1 MPSATNTFQP
11 GEAWRPFDIAVV
23 GGGIGGLAVSIAL
36 RRAGHKVTIYERADF
51 AGEVGASISC
61 AANGVKW
68 LREWDVDIAKGDG
81 VYLRQLINRDWESGE
96 PVSVYDLNDYEE
108 KWGHP
113 YYMFHRQ
120 DMHKMLMD
128 TALQEEGAGTP
139 VKLIVNHKTVDLD
152 TENGTITFHDGTKAQ
167 HEAVIGADGIGS
179 NIRKLIGITV
189 DKRPADSSCLH
200 ANVTT
205 EQAVKLGLPDY
216 SKDSA
221 IEYWGGHH
229 TFNKIVLSP
238 CNSGTLLSY
247 YCFFPREKGDFSEQ
261 KWDAS
266 STVDDLLA
274 PYPDLDK
281 GVLGHLGI
289 GQEIRPWRLWVH
301 EPYSHWQKGVACI
314 MGDAAHPMMPDQSQG
329 ACMAIEDSAAL
340 GLVFS
345 KDFYPGSVQEALK
358 LYERVRHPRATKVQA
373 ASARARE
380 NIHERIGFSDNT
392 DNPLYKVK
400 DENKKLTITEMNS
413 YDMRE
418 DIRSKWP
425 ESWPAATNGVNG
437 H

>member
-1 MPSATNTFQP
+1 MPQP
-11 GEAWRPFDIAVV
+11 GDNWRPLDVAVI

-61 AANGVKW
+61 AANGMRF
-68 LREWDVDIAKGDG
+68 LHEWGVDIEKGDG
-81 VYLRQLINRDWESGE
+81 VYLKQLINRDWQTGE
-96 PVSVYDLNDYEE
+96 PVSVYDLSDYEE
-108 KWGHP
+108 KWGQP

-120 DMHKMLMD
+120 DMHRMLMD
-128 TALQEEGAGTP
+128 CALEEEGEGTP
-139 VKLIVNHKTVDLD
+139 VQLIVNHKAVDLD
-152 TENGTITFHDGTKAQ
+152 TDSGLVTFGNGTKVQHDAI
-167 HEAVIGADGIGS
+167 VGADGIGS
-179 NIRKLIGITV
+179 QIRKLIGIVV

-205 EQAVKLGLPDY
+205 EEAVKLGFLDY
-216 SKDSA
+216 GKDSA

-238 CNSGTLLSY
+238 CNNGTLLSY
-247 YCFFPREKGDFSEQ
+247 YCFFPREKGDFTEQ

-266 STVDDLLA
+266 STTEELLS

-281 GVLGHLGI
+281 QVYNHLSI
-289 GQEIRPWRLWVH
+289 GKEIRPWRLWVH

-329 ACMAIEDSAAL
+329 ACTALEDAAAL
-340 GLVFS
+340 GLLFS
-345 KDFYPGSVQEALK
+345 KDFWAGNVSDTLK
-358 LYERVRHPRATKVQA
+358 LYEKVRHPRATKVQA

-392 DNPLYKVK
+392 DNPLYDVK
-400 DENKKLTITEMNS
+400 SEEGKLTIREMNA
-413 YDMRE
+413 YDMRA

-425 ESWPAATNGVNG
+425 QGWPQTNGTNG
-437 H
+437 ITNGAH